1 MRHVSL
7 YLQLTLIILLS
18 FGATANGY
26 TRNKTTEIASD
37 FDKIGWKVG
46 IQSYTFT
53 RYSLFKRRKIQPMAN
68 IRIIIRMPGIISV
81 SRQH

>member
-1 MRHVSL
+1 MKHVSL

-18 FGATANGY
+18 FGVTANGY

-53 RYSLFKRRKIQPMAN
+53 RYSLFCAM
-68 IRIIIRMPGIISV
+68 MPPQI
-81 SRQH
+81 